1 MPKAKLVRRDF
12 LKAMLA
18 GIPALTLDWDSFPR
32 GDRSPA
38 DGVRARRGA
47 AAGETWDAIVIG
59 AGLGGLSCAAGFAR
73 QEFRPLVLEQH
84 TVPGG
89 YATTFRRPGGF
100 VFDASLHSTGA
111 GERNGVTN
119 LIDGF
124 PEITDVEFVP
134 HRVLYRAIFP
144 DHDLRVPPKNVDAYI
159 KLLAEAFPGEKAGI
173 ESLFQTM
180 RGLMSDLNR
189 YRAAG
194 GQVNMADFPKQFP
207 YLVKCFNSTWGTVMD
222 SQVKDP
228 KLRAVVSALWGYFGL
243 PPSKLA
249 SLYYILPL
257 MGYLEGGGYYPIGGS
272 QKISNALR
280 RFIEERGG
288 QVLLKTRVESILV
301 RDHAAY
307 GVKTADGTE
316 YLGRVVVSNA
326 NAYDT
331 VHKMLNEPEFL
342 KTYLARMDTFSISLS
357 AFQVFLG
364 LKKDLIGEVGIKDS
378 EIFYETGY
386 DPEEAY
392 RQALNA
398 AVEKGGYGL
407 TLYDNLY
414 AGYSPEGKNT
424 LSIITLQG
432 YEPWKKYEADYF
444 AGQKDAYRA
453 EKERIADVLIQ
464 KVEETLLPGL
474 RKAIEVRDAATP
486 LTNLRYTSNYRGA
499 IYGFDQTLD
508 NCEPR
513 RLPHRTPIR
522 NLYLAGA
529 WTRPGHGYGAVIP
542 SGLQCFAEIM
552 EEWKKAQ

>member
-1 MPKAKLVRRDF
+1 MPKKRIVRRDF

-32 GDRSPA
+32 GDRPQA
-38 DGVRARRGA
+38 GTVDTGRAA
-47 AAGETWDAIVIG
+47 SGETWDAVIIG

-73 QEFRPLVLEQH
+73 QGFKPLVLEQH

-111 GERNGVTN
+111 GERNGVFN

-134 HRVLYRAIFP
+134 HKVLYRAVFP
-144 DHDLRVPPKNVDAYI
+144 SHDIRVLPKNVDGYI
-159 KLLAEAFPGEKAGI
+159 NLLVEAFPEEKAGI

-189 YRAAG
+189 YQSAG
-194 GQVNMADFPKQFP
+194 GRVNMADFPKEFP

-222 SQVKDP
+222 AHVQDP
-228 KLRAVVSALWGYFGL
+228 KLRGVVSALWGYFGL
-243 PPSKLA
+243 PPSRLA

-280 RFIEERGG
+280 RFIEDRGG
-288 QVLLKTRVESILV
+288 KVLLKTRVESILV
-301 RDHAAY
+301 KDHAAY
-307 GVKTADGTE
+307 GIKTADGAE

-331 VHKMLNEPEFL
+331 VHKMVNEAEFL
-342 KTYLARMDTFSISLS
+342 KTYLARMDTFSISVS
-357 AFQVFLG
+357 SFQVFLG
-364 LKKDLIGEVGIKDS
+364 LKKDLVGEVGIKES

-398 AVEKGGYGL
+398 EVEKGGYGL

-414 AGYSPEGKNT
+414 KGCSPEGKNT

-432 YEPWKKYEADYF
+432 YEPWKKYEEDYF
-444 AGQKDAYRA
+444 AGKKDAYRA
-453 EKERIADVLIQ
+453 EKERIADLLIK
-464 KVEETLLPGL
+464 KVEATLLPGL
-474 RKAIEVRDAATP
+474 SQAIEVRDAATP

-499 IYGFDQTLD
+499 IYGFDQTVD

-513 RLPHRTPIR
+513 RLPHKTPIQ

-552 EEWKKAQ
+552 EEWKRAK